1 MSLVK
6 EHEMVVLTAE
16 LPGEQLTVGDV
27 GTVVHVHAGGQA
39 YEVEF
44 TTLTGETVAVVSV
57 SASQLRAVDRRDV
70 SHARRV
76 A

>member
-6 EHEMVVLTAE
+6 EHEMVVLTAD
-16 LPGEQLTVGDV
+16 LPGERLAIGDV
-27 GTVVHVHAGGQA
+27 GTVVHVHKGGEA

-44 TTLTGETVAVVSV
+44 LTLTGATVAVVSV
-57 SASQLRAVDRRDV
+57 AASQLRAVDHRDV